1 VAWLSDAD
9 QDLWR
14 RLLAVECKLRERL
27 DRDLRELHGIS
38 LGDYDVLVH
47 LADAAGGSLR
57 MSELADR
64 VLLSRSGITRRLDR
78 LVTGGLVSRLPCVD
92 DRRGAL
98 AHITAEGRLRLRE
111 AAPTHVAGV
120 RRYLVDPLGGLAG
133 LAPGLDRIEAAVD
146 SVDLRVL

>member
-1 VAWLSDAD
+1 MAWLSEAD

-14 RLLAVECKLRERL
+14 RLLVVECKLRDCL
-27 DRDLRELHGIS
+27 DHELRELHGIS

-47 LADAAGGSLR
+47 LAEAAGGSLR

-78 LVTGGLVSRLPCVD
+78 LITGGLVSRLPCVD

-98 AHITAEGRLRLRE
+98 AHITDDGRFRLAE

-133 LAPGLDRIEAAVD
+133 LAPGLDRIEKAVD
-146 SVDLRVL
+146 SAN